1 MREVGRDVYSK
12 LNIEQYRKRL
22 LDSNWRQ
29 DGNRWGRRIILW
41 RYAKDRIMRIC
52 RCELLPAEPFEDE
65 MSHSVPDSARSVPWL
80 VGGGAEPRNGK
91 GA

>member
-1 MREVGRDVYSK
+1 MASFMVDF
-12 LNIEQYRKRL
+12 I
-22 LDSNWRQ
+22 D
-29 DGNRWGRRIILW
+29 I
-41 RYAKDRIMRIC
+41 
-52 RCELLPAEPFEDE
+52 ELLIQNQPLTRSEPFEDE